1 MWLRIAE
8 QAWASLHMEGVVSEA
23 GRCRGDP
30 LRVCGR
36 AGVRRVKGVA
46 HLGFAQ
52 QLLELRLW
60 QEAVVLHEGWDLGG
74 PLALVVHGA
83 MDLHVL
89 VQDTQELL
97 LPLEDEEE
105 EMGVSPQP
113 QKEEQGGE
121 IPLVLKSEDVGPVC
135 VWTLTSCV
143 TLRKTALLSKLQ
155 CLRL

>member
-1 MWLRIAE
+1 M
-8 QAWASLHMEGVVSEA
+8 
-23 GRCRGDP
+23 
-30 LRVCGR
+30 
-36 AGVRRVKGVA
+36 A

-60 QEAVVLHEGWDLGG
+60 QEAVVLHEGRDLGG

-89 VQDTQELL
+89 VQDAQELL

-113 QKEEQGGE
+113 QKEEQAGE
-121 IPLVLKSEDVGPVC
+121 IPLVLKSEDVGPVF

-143 TLRKTALLSKLQ
+143 VLRKAPLLSEPQ
-155 CLRL
+155 CLHP